1 MKKPNPNA
9 FIPLDEEE
17 KQLMLAEEKNLLKPI
32 SNEEFLRLK
41 NKLIRAAENTS
52 IARETR
58 KMISIKIMESDLA
71 LLKLEAQRKGLRYQ
85 SLINSILHQHVR
97 EGAG

>member
-52 IARETR
+52 IAR
-58 KMISIKIMESDLA
+58 
-71 LLKLEAQRKGLRYQ
+71 
-85 SLINSILHQHVR
+85 
-97 EGAG
+97 